1 MRYLSNAVHILGGC
15 TLRTREK
22 LVSEGAV
29 RGAVSVG
36 NAEKRKFAV
45 KQLQVEKGQISTK
58 LTSRALAPGEGLGL
72 TLETPVL

>member
-1 MRYLSNAVHILGGC
+1 MRYLSNAVLILGGC
-15 TLRTREK
+15 TLRTRKK

-29 RGAVSVG
+29 RGSVSVG
-36 NAEKRKFAV
+36 NAETRKFAI

-58 LTSRALAPGEGLGL
+58 LTSPALAPGEGLGL